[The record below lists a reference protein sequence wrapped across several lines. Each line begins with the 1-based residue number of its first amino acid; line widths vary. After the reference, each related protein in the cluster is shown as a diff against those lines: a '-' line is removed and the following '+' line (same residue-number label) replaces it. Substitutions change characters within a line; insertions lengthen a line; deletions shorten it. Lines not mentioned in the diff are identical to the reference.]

1 MIIVLIEAPS
11 SLRVKLPNYV
21 TIDKQDITPEN
32 KKKVSEELSI
42 TDWLDIRSC
51 DSVHTQVETFQ
62 LMIKSLFD
70 KHCTAKHVG
79 VPCNKPVVTT
89 PLIRKL
95 RRAKLRAHQKKNPAW
110 KFL

>member
-51 DSVHTQVETFQ
+51 DSVHTLVEKFQ
-62 LMIKSLFD
+62 LMIKFYKFILASIEV
-70 KHCTAKHVG
+70 HEHA
-79 VPCNKPVVTT
+79 VV
-89 PLIRKL
+89 
-95 RRAKLRAHQKKNPAW
+95 
-110 KFL
+110 